1 MILQTT
7 KDPEQRKKSALRVI
21 WQILRSDGI
30 SGLYM
35 GIGVKLL
42 SGILKSAILLMTKEK
57 VDQLILHGGISKLIA
72 AIRAALVSGAKPI
85 S

>member
-1 MILQTT
+1 MG
-7 KDPEQRKKSALRVI
+7 

-42 SGILKSAILLMTKEK
+42 TGILKSAILLMTKEK
-57 VDQLILHGGISKLIA
+57 VEQLILHGGFSKLIA
-72 AIRAALVSGAKPI
+72 SVRVALTRGPRSI